1 MTQKFIDIR
10 RNKKKD
16 GGQIWNEV
24 DDLDTKIKKAML
36 HVADAASPGIITGLK
51 RMYKA
56 KFGEEG
62 SFGQKYDFGTEF
74 LAQSSGVRITKLDV
88 ENSLKFKSYQLRRDL
103 IEASKLKRELT
114 GGGSSERENNL
125 VDRINEVYAGK
136 SDREIIESYK
146 RNNISEGR
154 IEAEMKRMQLNNDF
168 KKIIRDALIAGL
180 SKRKIYNAMRSAGI
194 SQKNVIKLMK

>member
-1 MTQKFIDIR
+1 M
-10 RNKKKD
+10 
-16 GGQIWNEV
+16 
-24 DDLDTKIKKAML
+24 
-36 HVADAASPGIITGLK
+36 
-51 RMYKA
+51 
-56 KFGEEG
+56 
-62 SFGQKYDFGTEF
+62 
-74 LAQSSGVRITKLDV
+74 
-88 ENSLKFKSYQLRRDL
+88 
-103 IEASKLKRELT
+103 
-114 GGGSSERENNL
+114 
-125 VDRINEVYAGK
+125 DRINEVYAGK